1 MKKVLHMVGHSH
13 IDPVW
18 FWRWE
23 EGMQE
28 VKATFRS
35 ALERMEAFADFRFT
49 STSAAFFAYVQRV
62 DPELFEQIR
71 RRVQEGRWEIV
82 GGWWV
87 EPDCNL
93 PCGEAFVRR
102 TFKRN
107 WAFAAPSEPT
117 WTPLAIIHNCPKF
130 SKKAAW
136 KATCFCV
143 RR

>member
-93 PCGEAFVRR
+93 PCGEAFVRQGLYGQAYFQKELGIR
-102 TFKRN
+102 CTIGANVDSFGHHPQLPQILK
-107 WAFAAPSEPT
+107 
-117 WTPLAIIHNCPKF
+117 
-130 SKKAAW
+130 
-136 KATCFCV
+136 
-143 RR
+143 